1 MERDIRKRSS
11 RSIAGVTGRE
21 GWRASDADREQI
33 AERLRVAAT
42 EGRLHDDELEERL
55 AATFS
60 ARTYGELDRV
70 VADLP
75 APPAPRRRDPA
86 FGLRPGV
93 TVAIALVLAFVLL
106 STVSFGLGHG
116 HGEHH
121 GGSGIGPAV
130 WLIWLAIGWR
140 YLVIRRRRGVR

>member
-1 MERDIRKRSS
+1 MN
-11 RSIAGVTGRE
+11 GRA
-21 GWRASDADREQI
+21 GWRASDADREQV

-42 EGRLHDDELEERL
+42 EGRLQDDEFEDRL

-70 VADLP
+70 VSDLP
-75 APPAPRRRDPA
+75 APPAPRRREPA

-93 TVAIALVLAFVLL
+93 AVAIALVLAFALL
-106 STVSFGLGHG
+106 STVSFGVGHG
-116 HGEHH
+116 HAEHH
-121 GGSGIGPAV
+121 GGFGIPGTGV

-140 YLVIRRRRGVR
+140 YLVHRRRRGLR

>member
-1 MERDIRKRSS
+1 M
-11 RSIAGVTGRE
+11 TGRA
-21 GWRASDADREQI
+21 GWRASDADREQV

-42 EGRLHDDELEERL
+42 EGRLEAEEFEERL
-55 AATFS
+55 ATAFS

-75 APPAPRRRDPA
+75 APPAPRRREPA

-93 TVAIALVLAFVLL
+93 AVAIAVVLVFVLL
-106 STVSFGLGHG
+106 SSVSLAVGHG

-121 GGSGIGPAV
+121 GGFGFL
-130 WLIWLAIGWR
+130 WLVWLAIGWR
-140 YLVIRRRRGVR
+140 YLVHRRRRGLR

>member
-1 MERDIRKRSS
+1 M
-11 RSIAGVTGRE
+11 TGRA
-21 GWRASDADREQI
+21 GWRASDADREQV

-42 EGRLHDDELEERL
+42 EGRLEAEEFEERL
-55 AATFS
+55 ATTFS

-75 APPAPRRRDPA
+75 APPVARRREPA

-93 TVAIALVLAFVLL
+93 AVAIAVVLVFVLL
-106 STVSFGLGHG
+106 SSISAAVGHG

-121 GGSGIGPAV
+121 GGFGISGSAV

-140 YLVIRRRRGVR
+140 YLLHRRRRGLR

>member
-1 MERDIRKRSS
+1 M
-11 RSIAGVTGRE
+11 TGRA
-21 GWRASDADREQI
+21 GWRASDADREQV

-42 EGRLHDDELEERL
+42 EGRLHDDEFEERL

-70 VADLP
+70 VSDLP
-75 APPAPRRRDPA
+75 APPAPRPPEPA
-86 FGLRPGV
+86 RGVRPGV
-93 TVAIALVLAFVLL
+93 AVAIALVLAFVLL
-106 STVSFGLGHG
+106 STISFAVGHG

-121 GGSGIGPAV
+121 GGGFGVGPFV

-140 YLVIRRRRGVR
+140 YLAHRRRRGLR

>member
-1 MERDIRKRSS
+1 M
-11 RSIAGVTGRE
+11 TGRA
-21 GWRASDADREQI
+21 GWRASDADREQV

-42 EGRLHDDELEERL
+42 EGRLEAEEFEERL
-55 AATFS
+55 ATTFS

-75 APPAPRRRDPA
+75 APPAPRRREPA

-93 TVAIALVLAFVLL
+93 AVAIAVVLVFVLL
-106 STVSFGLGHG
+106 SSVSLAVGHG

-121 GGSGIGPAV
+121 GGFGIL
-130 WLIWLAIGWR
+130 WLVWLAIGWR
-140 YLVIRRRRGVR
+140 YLVHRRRRGLR